1 MNMGNV
7 RSGLIKGM
15 LVLYHHP
22 LSAYAATVMENVKSF
37 EQHSQFKVWN
47 VNTALGFPESLRDV
61 RFETLV
67 LHYSL
72 FGNWPYLFDET
83 FLNYIGQSRSSY
95 KVAFFQDEYHHCGQ
109 RFSFLNR
116 NAVDCVYT
124 LVEAPYFK
132 DVYQK
137 YTSVPKLVNYIPG
150 YVADDLVET
159 GREMFLP
166 EEQRV
171 LDIGYRGR
179 RLPFYTGRGAQE
191 KTGIAIGFRE
201 RAKDSGLKLDI
212 EIDENRRIYGDRW
225 YEFVANSRAVLGVEA
240 GVSIFDVEDVA
251 RTEAE
256 KLLAGQPDMSFEELS
271 ERLLYQWEDN
281 IFYRTISPRH
291 FEAAAFRVCQIL
303 FEGHYSGIMQPMV
316 HYIPLKKD
324 FSNFDDCLRMFQDKV
339 LRRELTDNAHRDLI
353 ASGKHS
359 YRRFIEGFDEELLR
373 AGLRP
378 EVSVEEAAG
387 ISKRLERDRVY
398 LELCARGNDLMYHR
412 NFPGR
417 RVMAMI
423 GGPLLRMMRRL
434 KKTMQTRGK
443 AEHSKE
449 RS

>member
-1 MNMGNV
+1 
-7 RSGLIKGM
+7 M

-22 LSAYAATVMENVKSF
+22 LSADAATVMENVKSF
-37 EQHSQFKVWN
+37 EQHSQFKVWT
-47 VNTALGFPESLRDV
+47 VNTALGFPKSLRDLQ
-61 RFETLV
+61 FETLV

-72 FGNWPYLFDET
+72 FGNWPYLFDDT
-83 FLNYIGQSRSSY
+83 FLNYIELSRSSY

-116 NAVDCVYT
+116 NAIDCVYT

-137 YTSVPKLVNYIPG
+137 YTNVPKLVNYIPG
-150 YVADDLVET
+150 YVADELVET

-166 EEQRV
+166 EEQRR

-179 RLPFYTGRGAQE
+179 RLPFYTGRGALE
-191 KTGIAIGFRE
+191 KTRIGIDFRE

-212 EIDENRRIYGDRW
+212 EIDEDQRIYGDQW
-225 YEFVANSRAVLGVEA
+225 YKFVANCRAVLGVEA

-251 RTEAE
+251 RNETE
-256 KLLAGQPDMSFEELS
+256 KLLARQPDMSFEEIS

-303 FEGHYSGIMQPMV
+303 FEGRYSGLMEPMI

-324 FSNFDDCLRMFQDKV
+324 FSNFDDCLRMFQDKQ
-339 LRRELTDNAHRDLI
+339 LRRQLTENAHRDLI
-353 ASGKHS
+353 ASGKYS
-359 YRRFIEGFDEELLR
+359 YRSFIEGFDAELLKE
-373 AGLRP
+373 GMRP
-378 EVSVEEAAG
+378 EVTADEAAA

-398 LELCARGNDLMYHR
+398 LELRTRGNQLIYHR
-412 NFPGR
+412 KFPGR
-417 RVMAMI
+417 RVLAMF
-423 GGPLLRMMRRL
+423 GGPLLRMIRKRKQTMRP
-434 KKTMQTRGK
+434 
-443 AEHSKE
+443 AVPFHSKE
-449 RS
+449 RT